1 MRIANWNVNHAREN
15 GRREAI
21 RRVMD
26 SIGADVWILTETHA
40 SLEPGPDYRCVARS
54 KPSAELPDDES
65 WVSIWSR
72 MPMLDQLK
80 TADSTFSAGTIL
92 KLGDGTP
99 LTVFGT
105 VLPWRGRE
113 WGGQPSADAVA
124 FEAALR
130 SQQTDWASAI
140 RNPRSAVC
148 VAGDFNQDL
157 STKSYYW
164 SRKAYEAL
172 RTTLTESGL
181 TAATADP
188 TDPVRGLTGGTSA
201 CIDHICLSESLTA
214 KQRALSVAWAPTLD
228 GRVLSDHHGI
238 YVDVDC

>member
-1 MRIANWNVNHAREN
+1 MRIANWNVNHAREAW
-15 GRREAI
+15 RREALQA
-21 RRVMD
+21 RMHRVN
-26 SIGADVWILTETHA
+26 ADVWILTETHA
-40 SLEPGPDYRCVARS
+40 SLNPGSEYRWVARS
-54 KPSAELPDDES
+54 QRSAELPEAES
-65 WVSIWSR
+65 WVNIWSR
-72 MPMLDQLK
+72 MPMLDELE
-80 TADSTFSAGTIL
+80 TADSTFSAGATL

-105 VLPWRGRE
+105 VLPWCGRAWRGH
-113 WGGQPSADAVA
+113 PSADAVA

-130 SQQTDWASAI
+130 SQQTDWASVTRDP
-140 RNPRSAVC
+140 RNAVC

-181 TAATADP
+181 AAATADP
-188 TDPVRGLTGGTSA
+188 TDPVRSLTGGTSA
-201 CIDHICLSESLTA
+201 CIDHICLSQSLTA
-214 KQRALSVAWAPTLD
+214 KQRARSVAWSPTLD
-228 GRVLSDHHGI
+228 GKVLSDHHGI